1 MQLYHCLF
9 SYFTVTKSKYYH
21 NQPRMSCSKRPL
33 SVDGSSV
40 VKAKNSK
47 KMKREECVC
56 SDSTSLIVCNPESVR
71 SAMSCDDI
79 PGVTR
84 DDCYAMSRNIL
95 EHINMEEEECI
106 CCGEVYLEYEMVFD
120 PGYGLVCHDCKN
132 YEAERERCMNP
143 NSSRDLL
150 IICKTYSSD
159 SATDG
164 FCHIGM
170 ETFFI
175 IEKYLLSS
183 NSFLL
188 TGLDCENSILY
199 RPILSNLG
207 DCRGWRPDHEYC
219 WPKNPSLEIW
229 NLRVGLTYRFDKM
242 DRDVK
247 SLLPHK
253 KDDLYVPFYFSPYES
268 SFYAE
273 DLGMNQNAIYEI
285 LKPLA
290 VPSVV
295 DIFGVDN
302 LIDGSSGKEYIHGR
316 CYIEEG
322 TECPSVGILKINYQQ
337 LRFVEENRRTR
348 YVKCT
353 LYVLVNLHVIIIMII
368 NIYFTS

>member
-1 MQLYHCLF
+1 M
-9 SYFTVTKSKYYH
+9 
-21 NQPRMSCSKRPL
+21 
-33 SVDGSSV
+33 
-40 VKAKNSK
+40 
-47 KMKREECVC
+47 
-56 SDSTSLIVCNPESVR
+56 
-71 SAMSCDDI
+71 
-79 PGVTR
+79 
-84 DDCYAMSRNIL
+84 
-95 EHINMEEEECI
+95 
-106 CCGEVYLEYEMVFD
+106 YL
-120 PGYGLVCHDCKN
+120 C
-132 YEAERERCMNP
+132 
-143 NSSRDLL
+143 
-150 IICKTYSSD
+150 
-159 SATDG
+159 
-164 FCHIGM
+164 
-170 ETFFI
+170 FF
-175 IEKYLLSS
+175 
-183 NSFLL
+183 
-188 TGLDCENSILY
+188 
-199 RPILSNLG
+199 
-207 DCRGWRPDHEYC
+207 
-219 WPKNPSLEIW
+219 
-229 NLRVGLTYRFDKM
+229 
-242 DRDVK
+242 
-247 SLLPHK
+247 HK